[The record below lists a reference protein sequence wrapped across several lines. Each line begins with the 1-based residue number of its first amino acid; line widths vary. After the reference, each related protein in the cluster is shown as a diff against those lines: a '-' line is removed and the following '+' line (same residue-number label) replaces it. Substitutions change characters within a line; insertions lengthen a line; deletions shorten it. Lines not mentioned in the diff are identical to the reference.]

1 MNEAN
6 NALLERLR
14 EEHGGPNKVSFA
26 ELPCGT
32 LVAVRTPKRAIWK
45 TTVDKLAREK
55 GEPDSTQYNLVR
67 QCLAAPIKG
76 DDLEPDREAFAALV
90 EEYPGLVQAMFDGAS
105 KLARGGIQ
113 LDLTGN

>member
-1 MNEAN
+1 MNEQN
-6 NALLERLR
+6 NQLLERLR
-14 EEHGGPNKVSFA
+14 EEYGGESRVSFA
-26 ELPCGT
+26 ELPCKT

-67 QCLAAPIKG
+67 QCLAAPVKA
-76 DDLEPDREAFAALV
+76 DSLEPDREAFAALV

-105 KLARGGIQ
+105 KLARGGVQ
-113 LDLTGN
+113 LDLSGN